1 MLTPVGLENAKGIVS
16 TGYFKDPEDA
26 QWADDAAVKEYHAA
40 LKKYSP
46 RTNSNDAFAMYGWTV
61 AQTMAK
67 ALEGMKEPTR
77 ESLMESVRNMDV
89 EIGTMLPN
97 NKIQTTPDDGYPI
110 EAMQI
115 MEFDGK
121 NWKLQ
126 GDLIEAKAQ

>member
-1 MLTPVGLENAKGIVS
+1 MI
-16 TGYFKDPEDA
+16 
-26 QWADDAAVKEYHAA
+26 
-40 LKKYSP
+40 KKYSP

-61 AQTMAK
+61 GQTMVK
-67 ALEGMKEPTR
+67 ALEQMKEPTR
-77 ESLMESVRNMDV
+77 DSLMDAVRNMDV

-115 MEFDGK
+115 MEFDGQ

-126 GDLIEAKAQ
+126 GDLIEAKAD

>member
-1 MLTPVGLENAKGIVS
+1 
-16 TGYFKDPEDA
+16 
-26 QWADDAAVKEYHAA
+26 
-40 LKKYSP
+40 
-46 RTNSNDAFAMYGWTV
+46 MYGWTV

-67 ALEGMKEPTR
+67 ALEQMKEPTR
-77 ESLMESVRNMDV
+77 ESLMEAVRNMDT

-115 MEFDGK
+115 IEFDGK

-126 GDLIEAKAQ
+126 GDLIEAAAD